1 MKPQLEKLSIEGSL
15 SYLARGFKMAF
26 FDAPWHY
33 HPEYELTYI
42 IKSHGQRFVGDHVGP
57 FYEGDLVL
65 LGSNLPHFWRND
77 DAFYQSNTVLCAE
90 SVVIQFP
97 QSLVHDFIEKIPEFN
112 SIQEL
117 MKRSARG
124 IRFSTKTIHAI
135 EKDILQLPYLPEGV
149 RFISFLSILLNLAKD
164 KSSEALASTAYQIT
178 PDDADTERMKRIIE
192 FTLAHFQEEI
202 RLEIVAETAHMTVP
216 AFCRY
221 FKKRTQKTYIEFLN
235 SFRISHA
242 RKLLS
247 NSDLSV
253 AQVGLECGFRNLSN
267 FHQIFKRHTGISPF
281 QYKTEQKKRIR

>member
-15 SYLARGFKMAF
+15 SYLARGFNMAF

-42 IKSHGQRFVGDHVGP
+42 VKSHGQRFVGDHIGP

-77 DAFYQSNTVLCAE
+77 DAFYQSNPALWAE

-97 QSLVHDFIEKIPEFN
+97 QSLVYDFIEKVPEFT

-124 IRFSTKTIHAI
+124 IKFSNESTQRI

-149 RFISFLSILLNLAKD
+149 RFISFLGILLALTKD
-164 KSSEALASTAYQIT
+164 KSAEALASSAYQIT

-192 FTLAHFQEEI
+192 FTLRHFQEEI

-221 FKKRTQKTYIEFLN
+221 FKKRTQKTYVEFLN
-235 SFRISHA
+235 NFRLSHA

-267 FHQIFKRHTGISPF
+267 FHQIFKRHTGLSPL